1 MIDGI
6 KSEFL
11 RRAIEMH
18 IQNWNA
24 LVPAKYLYHSE
35 TPTHFIFRHPTKA
48 SVASRR
54 SA

>member
-18 IQNWNA
+18 TQNWNA
-24 LVPAKYLYHSE
+24 HV
-35 TPTHFIFRHPTKA
+35 
-48 SVASRR
+48 SRIKVKHR
-54 SA
+54 GK